1 MKIISNYDFEEAF
14 KIAEIKNNIWYNK
27 YFINLIY
34 RTYFKILDLI
44 RYDTWWFPRNIWRYK
59 SFLWTNR
66 EWSGEYYYKILKL
79 KIETQ
84 LNQFDNWMHYE
95 GEEKTVENMKRCIV
109 LLNNLIQD
117 DYMLQ
122 CDKDY
127 EKCEELRNKD
137 KRELFDILYNEIDC
151 WWD

>member
-1 MKIISNYDFEEAF
+1 MKIINNYDFEEAF

-27 YFINLIY
+27 YFINPIY
-34 RTYFKILDLI
+34 RTYFKFLDLI
-44 RYDTWWFPRNIWRYK
+44 RYDIWWFPKNIWRYK

-95 GEEKTVENMKRCIV
+95 GEEKTVENMKRCII
-109 LLNNLIQD
+109 LLNDLID
-117 DYMLQ
+117 DQYSLK
-122 CDKDY
+122 CNYDY
-127 EKCEELRNKD
+127 EKYEELRNKD
-137 KRELFDILYNEIDC
+137 KKELFDILYNEIDC